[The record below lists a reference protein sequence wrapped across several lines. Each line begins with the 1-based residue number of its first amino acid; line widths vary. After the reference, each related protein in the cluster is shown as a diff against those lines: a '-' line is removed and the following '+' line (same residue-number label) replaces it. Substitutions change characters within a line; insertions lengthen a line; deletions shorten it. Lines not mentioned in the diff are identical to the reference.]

1 MHGPLLIN
9 GMAHWQYFSFQFYF
23 EQLSKIDLER
33 SGGEL
38 IQP

>member
-9 GMAHWQYFSFQFYF
+9 GVWAVFYKFYF